1 MDIKKKR
8 IRKTRLFLFLA
19 IILFLLPC
27 VSFQTVAKNVE
38 TKQEQIENTAN
49 AGLPGNKKAENS
61 ETKTRKN
68 SLKKVRVGYL
78 IYPGYQEGEGDA
90 PKTGYG
96 YEYLQQI
103 AYYAGWEYEY
113 VNGGFNELL
122 EMLKKGQID
131 IMGDLSYTEERA
143 KDINYAKEEEGR
155 EYYYLFVREDRTD
168 ISATDLSTLKN
179 AKVGINKGS
188 IQVELFKKWCKKNNV
203 NCQIELYSDS
213 EERYTDMNS
222 GKLDAIVSTTVA
234 EKEILKYHWNS
245 ILKIGYSPYYFAVSK
260 KSPQLYKELNAAIT
274 QILQSDW
281 YYNEEVYLRYNG
293 KTSAASAS
301 LDGQDREWL
310 ENKGEIKVG
319 YIDNILPYSSWNKN
333 NGELTGILSKFISH
347 MKERYNAEFKPVRF
361 SSYKK
366 MAQALS
372 QGKIDTAFPVY
383 GSYWVAEQ
391 NNLMVTGDLTSS
403 YLMMV
408 YKDSY
413 DTEKTS
419 VIAVV
424 KDSPLQQ
431 FCVKEHFPDAR
442 TISYKSME
450 ECLNAVDSGKA
461 NCTLMCSD
469 TYYAHRN
476 EFENISHLN
485 ISNTGYEVPISFATR
500 RDDVQMYSFLKKGL
514 ASMKDTEIREALIA
528 EDYANPEMNVR
539 QFLQKHVF
547 LVIIV
552 MAIVIALILLL
563 LIYYI
568 VSKRKAL
575 SLSRS
580 NSELNEKA
588 YIDLATGLP
597 NKNKCEEM
605 LNAHLTLPKLTACF
619 MLDLNDLKKVND
631 TLGHEMGDIMIL
643 NFAKLLRKVVP
654 LQYFVGRF
662 GGDEFIV
669 IAEEIS
675 GREEAER
682 LVQEIRDM
690 ILKFN
695 GLRGEFKISYAC
707 GYALSEDYP
716 EASLT
721 DLLNE
726 ADIKM
731 YEDKIR
737 SKANF

>member
-1 MDIKKKR
+1 MGSKLKR
-8 IRKTRLFLFLA
+8 RKTYFLFITMLLLFLSVTGSQA
-19 IILFLLPC
+19 TIS
-27 VSFQTVAKNVE
+27 VH
-38 TKQEQIENTAN
+38 
-49 AGLPGNKKAENS
+49 AEN
-61 ETKTRKN
+61 EVNTEADGKA
-68 SLKKVRVGYL
+68 LKKVRVGYL
-78 IYPGYQEGEGDA
+78 IYPGYQEGEGEA

-143 KDINYAKEEEGR
+143 QDINYAKEEQGR

-168 ISATDLSTLKN
+168 ISATDLSTLKD
-179 AKVGINKGS
+179 AKIGINKGS
-188 IQVELFKKWCKKNNV
+188 VQVDLFKKWCKKNNV
-203 NCQIELYSDS
+203 DCHIELYENS
-213 EERYTDMNS
+213 EERYADMNS

-260 KSPQLYKELNAAIT
+260 KKPELYKELNAAIT
-274 QILQSDW
+274 RILQSDW
-281 YYNEEVYLRYNG
+281 YYNEEVYLKYNG

-301 LDGQDREWL
+301 LDAKDKEWL
-310 ENKGEIKVG
+310 ESKKEIKIG
-319 YIDNILPYSSWNKN
+319 YIDNILPYSAWNQN
-333 NGELTGILSKFISH
+333 SGEMIGLLSRFISH
-347 MKERYNAEFKPVRF
+347 MKERYNADLKPVRF
-361 SSYKK
+361 HTYKK
-366 MAQALS
+366 MSQALLK
-372 QGKIDTAFPVY
+372 GEIDTAFPVY
-383 GSYWVAEQ
+383 GSYWTAEQ
-391 NNLMVTGDLTSS
+391 NNLMVTGNLTSS
-403 YLMMV
+403 YLMVV
-408 YKDSY
+408 YRDNY
-413 DTEKTS
+413 DAEKTS
-419 VIAVV
+419 IIAVV
-424 KDSPLQQ
+424 EDSPLQQ
-431 FCVKEHFPDAR
+431 FCVQEHYPKAKAVYF
-442 TISYKSME
+442 KNMQ
-450 ECLNAVDSGKA
+450 ECLDAVDAGKVT
-461 NCTLMCSD
+461 CTLMCSD

-476 EFENISHLN
+476 EFENMSRLN
-485 ISNTGYEVPISFATR
+485 ISNTGYEVPISFAVR
-500 RDDVQMYSFLKKGL
+500 REDVQMYSFLKKGL
-514 ASMKDTEIREALIA
+514 ASMEDTDIHEALIA
-528 EDYANPEMNVR
+528 EEYANPEMNVR
-539 QFLQKHVF
+539 QFLQKHIF
-547 LVIIV
+547 LVI
-552 MAIVIALILLL
+552 MFFAIILALLMTL

-568 VSKRKAL
+568 ISKRRAL
-575 SLSRS
+575 SLSRD

-605 LNAHLTLPKLTACF
+605 LSSHLPLTKPTACF

-669 IAEEIS
+669 IAENIS
-675 GREEAER
+675 GKEEAEK
-682 LVQEIRDM
+682 LVQQIKDM

-707 GYALSEDYP
+707 GFAFSEEYP
-716 EASLT
+716 EAT
-721 DLLNE
+721 IADLLNE

-731 YEDKIR
+731 YEDKVKTKKK
-737 SKANF
+737 S